1 MGNVLTDGSGNTLVF
16 GPDTLLDGPDTGGG
30 GGTVMPSLDSLI
42 SVSID
47 ARTKSVSQKG
57 FGTPLLLGSHNKY
70 ADLVRP
76 YDAATCLTAMANDG
90 FETDHPLYLL
100 AQAALSQ
107 SPSPTT
113 IKIGKMNVAV
123 AHTIELIP
131 NNFVQ
136 GTVYKFDVCAKPGGT
151 VATIAY
157 TVGAAE
163 DLASVL
169 TGLQTQLAAAT
180 ATTGVTSTNTGPG
193 TKITLTQAAGKLIQ
207 VNNFQC
213 VPDRRILEVRDTTA
227 APANGYG
234 TCLTNIAGIDSDFY
248 GIATDVNSKAVVLEV
263 AALVE
268 TMKRIYAS
276 SNCDPDCA
284 NVAINTDLFTAGKA
298 AAYARTCG
306 TIKQDA
312 TLPAFGAAFLG
323 NILPRIPGTY
333 TAAYKTMAGQIAD
346 NGFALESAIQGK
358 NGNWYETLGG
368 NNIMFPGQ
376 MFSGQFIDITIFID
390 LLCARIQ
397 EAVYGL
403 LLNNPKIPYTASG
416 LESVRSV
423 IKNILNANT
432 ESPKN
437 PLGGLAADPA
447 PFVTMP
453 DIATISS
460 NDKAARR
467 LTNVR
472 FQAVLSGAVHTVT
485 IQGTVTL

>member
-1 MGNVLTDGSGNTLVF
+1 MGNVLVTGPDTLVF
-16 GPDTLLDGPDTGGG
+16 GPDTLLDGPDTPG

-42 SVSID
+42 SVTID
-47 ARTKSVSQKG
+47 ARTRSVTQKG

-76 YDAATCLTAMANDG
+76 YDAATCLSAMANDG

-107 SPSPTT
+107 NPSPVA

-123 AHTIELIP
+123 AHTIELTP
-131 NNFVQ
+131 LNTTQ
-136 GTVYKFDVCAKPGGT
+136 GTVYKFDVCAKPGGVVT
-151 VATIAY
+151 TISY

-163 DLASVL
+163 SVA
-169 TGLQTQLAAAT
+169 TICTQLQTQLAAAT
-180 ATTGVTSTNTGPG
+180 ATSGVTSTNVGPG
-193 TKITLTQAAGKLIQ
+193 TKLSLTQAAGKLIQ

-213 VPDRRILEVRDTTA
+213 VPDRRILAVRDVTA
-227 APANGYG
+227 APVNGYG
-234 TCLTNIAGIDSDFY
+234 TCLTNIAGVDSDFY
-248 GIATDVNSKAVVLEV
+248 GVATDVNSKAVVLEV

-268 TMKRIYAS
+268 TMKRVYSS

-298 AAYARTCG
+298 AAYARTWSA
-306 TIKQDA
+306 IKQDA
-312 TLPAFGAAFLG
+312 TLPGFGAAALG
-323 NILPRIPGTY
+323 SLLPRIPGTY
-333 TAAYKTMAGQIAD
+333 TAAYKTFAGQTAD
-346 NGFALESAIQGK
+346 NGFSLESAIVGK
-358 NGNWYETLGG
+358 NGNWYEALAG

-403 LLNNPKIPYTASG
+403 LLNNPKIPFTASG

-423 IKNILNANT
+423 IKGILNANT
-432 ESPKN
+432 ESAKN

-453 DIATISS
+453 DVASISA